1 VYLASPETAAA
12 SAVAGAIATKDAIPD
27 KPAVFEKPKAQARVA
42 AVSRKAPVGERPTK
56 VTGRV
61 WRIAQDNIDTDMI
74 YHNRHLTVTDL
85 NEMGQY
91 AFGNLE
97 GWDDFAKKVK
107 PGDVIVTG
115 KNFGCGSSRQQ
126 AVDCFQALGVAAI
139 VAESFGAIYERNAIN
154 AGFAIM
160 TADTSGSDIQNGE
173 EVELDFKTGRI
184 RRPASGKEVSG
195 TPVSEAQLAIYQR
208 GGLFAG

>member
-1 VYLASPETAAA
+1 
-12 SAVAGAIATKDAIPD
+12 VAGVIATADAIPAEPVTFERP
-27 KPAVFEKPKAQARVA
+27 KPSKQVA
-42 AVSRKAPVGERPTK
+42 AARAEARGPAGEHPTK
-56 VTGRV
+56 IKGRV

-74 YHNRHLTVTDL
+74 YHNRHLAITDL

-97 GWDDFAKKVK
+97 GWQDFAKKVK
-107 PGDVIVTG
+107 PGDIVVTG

-126 AVDCFQALGVAAI
+126 AVDCFKALGVGAI

-160 TADTSGSDIQNGE
+160 NADTSGSDIADGE
-173 EVELDFKTGRI
+173 EVEIDFRTGKI
-184 RRPASGKEVSG
+184 RRAAGGQEIAG
-195 TPVSEAQLAIYQR
+195 TPVSDAQLAIYQR
-208 GGLFAG
+208 GGLFAKA